1 MGGVHVKG
9 KHRNPYPPEFRAETI
24 RLVRESGRPRA
35 QIARELGVT
44 SETIRQ
50 WMKQADIDDGRRD
63 DGLTTEEREEVRALR
78 RRVKVLEQEREILKR
93 AAAFF
98 AQETSPIRERTS

>member
-1 MGGVHVKG
+1 MAGKKG
-9 KHRNPYPPEFRAETI
+9 QHRKPYPPEFRDETV

-35 QIARELGVT
+35 EIARELGIT

-50 WMKQADIDDGRRD
+50 WIKQADIDEGRRD
-63 DGLTTEEREEVRALR
+63 DGFTTQEREEIAALR
-78 RRVKVLEQEREILKR
+78 RRVRVLEQERDILKK

-98 AQETSPIRERTS
+98 AQETNGIR